1 MIAEGREV
9 ARHKRLIDRRH
20 DRPALTVYDWRHYL
34 TVLQRKPGALRNGAP
49 FDELPPAFRDLQRR
63 LRARPGGEREMVDI
77 LALVLQHDEPLVLQ
91 AVEAALD
98 SGHPSKQHVLNQLS
112 RLREP
117 QRPHPTIDTPSP
129 LVLTEEPVANVDRY
143 DNLRETHDGY

>member
-1 MIAEGREV
+1 
-9 ARHKRLIDRRH
+9 
-20 DRPALTVYDWRHYL
+20 
-34 TVLQRKPGALRNGAP
+34 
-49 FDELPPAFRDLQRR
+49 
-63 LRARPGGEREMVDI
+63 MVEI
-77 LALVLQHDEPLVLQ
+77 LALVLQHEEALVLQ

-117 QRPHPTIDTPSP
+117 QRAHLMIDTPSP

-143 DNLRETHDGY
+143 DDLREVRDGY